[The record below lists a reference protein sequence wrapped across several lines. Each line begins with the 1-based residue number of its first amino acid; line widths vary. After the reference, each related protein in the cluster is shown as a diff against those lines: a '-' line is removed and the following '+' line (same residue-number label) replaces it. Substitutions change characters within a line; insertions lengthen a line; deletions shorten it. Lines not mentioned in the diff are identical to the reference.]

1 MSSFAVTPAE
11 GAAHEIDD
19 DRKVKLGMLLYVL
32 ADVAFVVFLFVSY
45 IWERAYNTNG
55 GWVLYKGMALPDQ
68 RTTYVLAGLIVLS
81 AIAYFIA
88 YMGIRAGNQVVLA
101 LFLLIAVALV
111 FVTLIGQMRFM
122 GDQQFAT
129 QDGTFASSW
138 LMLAGYHVYHLFVG
152 LFLGLALTIRA
163 FKGRYSRERHLG
175 LVTVGYFW
183 YWMAL
188 MPVLVVILVAIF
200 PAKI

>member
-11 GAAHEIDD
+11 GAAHGIDD
-19 DRKVKLGMLLYVL
+19 DRKVKLGMLFYVL

-45 IWERAYNTNG
+45 IWERAYNTLG
-55 GWVLYKGMALPDQ
+55 GWNRFPGMALPDQ
-68 RTTYVLAGLIVLS
+68 QTTYILTGLMVAS
-81 AIAYFIA
+81 GIAYFIA
-88 YMGIRAGNQVVLA
+88 HMGIKAGNQAVLS
-101 LFLLIAVALV
+101 LFLLIAVVLV
-111 FVTLIGQMRFM
+111 AITLVGQMRFM

-129 QDGTFASSW
+129 IDGTFFSSW
-138 LMLAGYHVYHLFVG
+138 IMLAGYHVYHLFIG
-152 LFLGLALTIRA
+152 LFLGLALLIRSL
-163 FKGRYSRERHLG
+163 KGRYSRERHLG

-188 MPVLVVILVAIF
+188 MPVLVTIMVLLF

>member
-1 MSSFAVTPAE
+1 MSSVAVTPAE
-11 GAAHEIDD
+11 GAGHGIDE
-19 DRKVKLGMLLYVL
+19 DRKVKLGMLFYVL

-45 IWERAYNTNG
+45 IWERAYNTNN
-55 GWVLYKGMALPDQ
+55 GWLLYKGMALPDQ
-68 RTTYVLAGLIVLS
+68 HTALVLTGLMVAS
-81 AIAYFIA
+81 GIAYFIA
-88 YMGIRAGNQVVLA
+88 HMGIKAGNQAILS
-101 LFLLIAVALV
+101 LFLLVAVVLV
-111 FVTLIGQMRFM
+111 AITLVGQMRYM

-138 LMLAGYHVYHLFVG
+138 LMLSGYHIYHLFIG
-152 LFLGLALTIRA
+152 MFLGLALLIRS

-188 MPVLVVILVAIF
+188 MPVLVTILIAIF

>member
-1 MSSFAVTPAE
+1 MSSVAVTPAE
-11 GAAHEIDD
+11 GATHGVDE
-19 DRKVKLGMLLYVL
+19 DRKVKLGMLFYVL

-55 GWVLYKGMALPDQ
+55 AWFPYKGMALPDQ
-68 RTTYVLAGLIVLS
+68 HATLVLTGLMVGS
-81 AIAYFIA
+81 GIAYFIA
-88 YMGIRAGNQVVLA
+88 HLGIKAGNQAILS
-101 LFLLIAVALV
+101 LFLLVAVVLV
-111 FVTLIGQMRFM
+111 AITLVGQMRFM

-129 QDGTFASSW
+129 GDGTFASSW
-138 LMLAGYHVYHLFVG
+138 LMLAGYHVYHLFIG
-152 LFLGLALTIRA
+152 MFLGLALLIRS

-188 MPVLVVILVAIF
+188 MPVLVTILVAIF